1 VSGDRGAA
9 LVLAAVLSQ
18 APARAV
24 GATAAPTLAGAVD
37 ARHARLVTQ
46 LAPAQRRALAAAHPG
61 YRLIALCRPGG
72 AAGELLVG
80 LWKPVEAPRS
90 HMETRVDPVGLIKT
104 KAGWAVH
111 GIEDEI
117 ADDARKTDAS
127 GVHWEYTFEK
137 ARLAVE
143 MKCGAASEFGPDSS
157 LTYVLGDK
165 PLFDLKEKG
174 LQMSRVTCLATDS
187 VYNNWD
193 CVVYSPSDGRY
204 RLWFRQAHAD

>member
-1 VSGDRGAA
+1 MRGHRGAA

-24 GATAAPTLAGAVD
+24 AAIGAPTLAEALD
-37 ARHARLVTQ
+37 ARHARLVAQ
-46 LAPAQRRALAAAHPG
+46 LAPAQKQALAAAHPG

-72 AAGELLVG
+72 AADELLVG
-80 LWKPVEAPRS
+80 LWRPVEAARS
-90 HMETRVDPVGLIKT
+90 HLERRVDPVGLVKT

-111 GIEDEI
+111 GVEDEI
-117 ADDARKTDAS
+117 ADDARKTSAS
-127 GVHWEYTFEK
+127 GLHWEYTFDK
-137 ARLAVE
+137 ARLAVAL
-143 MKCGAASEFGPDSS
+143 KCGAASEFGPHSDV
-157 LTYVLGDK
+157 TDRLGDK

-174 LQMSRVTCLATDS
+174 LQLSRVTCLATDS